1 MQSVR
6 GKELLH
12 KEAMRDATYPDYRP
26 SLSRILIVRKCGG
39 FPIGSVEYSFRIIC
53 LIVTA
58 LTMLNF
64 IVFR

>member
-1 MQSVR
+1 
-6 GKELLH
+6 
-12 KEAMRDATYPDYRP
+12 MRDATYPDYRP
-26 SLSRILIVRKCGG
+26 SLSRILIVRKCGE

-53 LIVTA
+53 LIDTA